1 MVIDTILGKIQPES
15 PAGGA
20 RSLLQI
26 IGDVSR
32 RGAGE
37 VRGDAILGDDLD
49 LDSLGRVELLSAIE
63 AEFGVASRRSLRRYP
78 NGWAASRSGGVRRAS
93 SLRWK
98 KSIARRRPLGW
109 MCFSANGRVQSD
121 RGALVLR
128 DDRWRIRHDSGL
140 RCLARAPN
148 PIAHLWG
155 QWADTVLRGVT

>member
-49 LDSLGRVELLSAIE
+49 LDSLGRVE
-63 AEFGVASRRSLRRYP
+63 
-78 NGWAASRSGGVRRAS
+78 
-93 SLRWK
+93 
-98 KSIARRRPLGW
+98 
-109 MCFSANGRVQSD
+109 
-121 RGALVLR
+121 
-128 DDRWRIRHDSGL
+128 
-140 RCLARAPN
+140 
-148 PIAHLWG
+148 
-155 QWADTVLRGVT
+155 